1 MSLNS
6 PTKAPQQ
13 TEGQN
18 AQFGRCGALVGE
30 LRDKLAPLRGETGGG
45 TFLWDPL
52 GGIPSRSCSDKVL
65 CPHIWAKGCVE
76 LG

>member
-1 MSLNS
+1 LSLNS

-30 LRDKLAPLRGETGGG
+30 LRDKLCWLPWLQWKLHSIRFAHAKNL
-45 TFLWDPL
+45 L
-52 GGIPSRSCSDKVL
+52 GRMMHDS
-65 CPHIWAKGCVE
+65 E
-76 LG
+76 F